1 MNKNVKLLLIVLG
14 VVAAVLLKLKNFL
27 DKNQTKVLPQVHLK

>member
-14 VVAAVLLKLKNFL
+14 VVAAVLLAKKYLGQKDESF
-27 DKNQTKVLPQVHLK
+27 HLRSSPS